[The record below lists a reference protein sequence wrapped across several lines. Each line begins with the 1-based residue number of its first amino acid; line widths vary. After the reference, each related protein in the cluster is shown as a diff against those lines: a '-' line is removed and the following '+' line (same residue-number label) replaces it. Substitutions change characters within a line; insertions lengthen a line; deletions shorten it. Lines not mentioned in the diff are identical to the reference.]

1 MSYGYSART
10 VFLNEA
16 ADKRRLGVALGRA
29 AIKQNMP
36 VAEVARRLGVS
47 RQTVYNWFVGSYD
60 PKASLTGDVTKLLI
74 SFRKKLK

>member
-10 VFLNEA
+10 TQLNGA
-16 ADKRRLGVALGRA
+16 ADHRRLGVALGRA
-29 AIKQNMP
+29 AIKLEVP
-36 VAEVARRLGVS
+36 VSDIARKLGVS

-60 PKASLTGDVTKLLI
+60 PKASLIGEVTKLLT